1 MAAYVIVGGERKV
14 CRAKDPAHC
23 RYHKNEDGSP
33 MKHYPDRK
41 SADEALES
49 QHAAG
54 AAGGSSSLSKE
65 AAARGGSMDADLGI
79 DVAGWNREPAAGR
92 PDDSMLEDV
101 TAERERNARLRTEA
115 AAVVGKMD
123 EEMASLTAKADA
135 KGSEAEAAR
144 KDMAAVLDDP
154 EVAALRGRLQGEIDA
169 ARERDEKLAPVDRVK
184 AVMAFQEGKPATEAA
199 IHPIDLIGGSKYA
212 AAVLDNE
219 RQRRDRSAY
228 EYGYTPSEH
237 TPIEAPSVITG
248 VEEYSSSRG
257 DRLKVTYK
265 NVGKTGRL
273 GKARYFTIPA
283 DLAASATAL
292 SGDAA
297 QRLEELKSPK
307 KAVAVASA
315 SGRKAYAEAAARR
328 DAAAGARQGYMN
340 KVWLLEKDKAGLK
353 QTLISASYA
362 GKQLETMARAGE
374 AVPAVL
380 PAVPTDEARA
390 FSTAPGQAAADTAAN
405 RLNAKYEKLVGDADW
420 HAYDP
425 ESGWASVST
434 HSDRWYYYAEFT
446 GRGPGMASDYVS
458 DRLVNVKTGE
468 SLNAVKNVGLTL
480 KSGKGI
486 DDRLEAVMSDATSS
500 HPDWRKGK

>member
-1 MAAYVIVGGERKV
+1 MAAYVIVDGERKV

-41 SADEALES
+41 SADEALEA

-65 AAARGGSMDADLGI
+65 TAARGGSMDADLGI
-79 DVAGWNREPAAGR
+79 DVAGWSREPAVGR

-101 TAERERNARLRTEA
+101 SAEVERNARLRAEA
-115 AAVVGKMD
+115 AGVVSRMD
-123 EEMASLTAKADA
+123 EEIASLTAKSDA
-135 KGSEAEAAR
+135 KGAESEAAR

-154 EVAALRGRLQGEIDA
+154 EVVALRDRLQGEVDA
-169 ARERDEKLAPVDRVK
+169 ARERDGKLAPVDRVK
-184 AVMAFQEGKPATEAA
+184 SVMAFQEGKSATEAT
-199 IHPIDLIGGSKYA
+199 IHPIDLIGDSKYA
-212 AAVLDNE
+212 AAVLANE
-219 RQRRDRSAY
+219 RERRDRTAY
-228 EYGYTPSEH
+228 EYGYTPADH

-248 VEEYSSSRG
+248 VEEYSSGRG
-257 DRLKVTYK
+257 SRLKVTYK

-283 DLAASATAL
+283 KMASSAAAL
-292 SGDAA
+292 SGDASK
-297 QRLEELKSPK
+297 RLEELKSPQN
-307 KAVAVASA
+307 AAAVASE
-315 SGRKAYAEAAARR
+315 SGRKAYNEAVARR
-328 DAAAGARQGYMN
+328 DAADAARQDYMAQI
-340 KVWLLEKDKAGLK
+340 WAMDDAKAGLERA
-353 QTLISASYA
+353 LRSADGA
-362 GKQLETMARAGE
+362 GKQLETMARVGK

-380 PAVPTDEARA
+380 PAVPADEARA
-390 FSTAPGQAAADTAAN
+390 FATEPGQAAPGTAAN

-434 HSDRWYYYAEFT
+434 HSDRWYYYADFT
-446 GRGPGMASDYVS
+446 GRGFGRASDDVS

-468 SLNAVKNVGLTL
+468 SLNAVKDVSSTF
-480 KSGKGI
+480 KSSKGV
-486 DDRLEAVMSDATSS
+486 DDRLEAAMSDVTSS
-500 HPDWRKGK
+500 HPDWRKA